1 MKDKVDYPTWV
12 KAGRIKTTP
21 GDVIDIDSMV
31 TDIMVILGQY
41 FCEGLA
47 YDPAKAYHG
56 VIQGLIIAGFPI
68 EKMDEY
74 AQGIMNMSGPSK
86 EFEKMAMS
94 GMLDHLDDPV
104 LRWMLGNV
112 QIYQDINEN
121 IKPDKKRSRNK
132 IDGIVALIIA
142 IGEYLSVTYG
152 KEDKQI
158 YKTHTLRTT

>member
-1 MKDKVDYPTWV
+1 
-12 KAGRIKTTP
+12 
-21 GDVIDIDSMV
+21 
-31 TDIMVILGQY
+31 
-41 FCEGLA
+41 
-47 YDPAKAYHG
+47 
-56 VIQGLIIAGFPI
+56 
-68 EKMDEY
+68 
-74 AQGIMNMSGPSK
+74 MNMSGPSK

-142 IGEYLSVTYG
+142 IGEYLTITYG
-152 KEDKQI
+152 KDNKEV
-158 YKTHTLRTT
+158 YKDHSLRFL